1 MNDECRM
8 TNVECPVAKLSSR
21 KDASSRGDE
30 CGGVIHSSFR
40 IRSRKAGTFSR
51 GYILLELVIALTIF
65 SIAVLGLA
73 RSLSTALEVANS
85 LNKDNAIRIGLR
97 SFLEEARRKKTTA
110 EMAMTAADDRLGC
123 TYSSVIEEAGLQNSD
138 GRNLADLYKLTATA
152 TLPGVTDEQ
161 QPEPVTVYVYQ
172 PQTSGR

>member
-1 MNDECRM
+1 MTNAECAVPNLSSRRDASWGGDECRVV
-8 TNVECPVAKLSSR
+8 THSSF
-21 KDASSRGDE
+21 
-30 CGGVIHSSFR
+30 VIHHSSFR
-40 IRSRKAGTFSR
+40 K

-97 SFLEEARRKKTTA
+97 SFLEEARRKNTTA
-110 EMAMTAADDRLGC
+110 EMAMTTVDERLGC
-123 TYSSVIEEAGLQNSD
+123 TYSSTIDEAGLQNSD
-138 GRNLADLYKLTATA
+138 GKNLADLYKLTAQA
-152 TLPGVTDEQ
+152 IIPDLPDDQ

-172 PQTSGR
+172 PQTSSR

>member
-1 MNDECRM
+1 MPIAEFLR
-8 TNVECPVAKLSSR
+8 PHRRRAARRSS
-21 KDASSRGDE
+21 SSP
-30 CGGVIHSSFR
+30 
-40 IRSRKAGTFSR
+40 

-85 LNKDNAIRIGLR
+85 LNKENAIRIGLR

-110 EMAMTAADDRLGC
+110 EMAMTATDDRLGC
-123 TYSSVIEEAGLQNSD
+123 TYSSVIEEAGLQNKD
-138 GRNLADLYKLTATA
+138 GKNLADLYKLTATA

-172 PQTSGR
+172 PQTSSR